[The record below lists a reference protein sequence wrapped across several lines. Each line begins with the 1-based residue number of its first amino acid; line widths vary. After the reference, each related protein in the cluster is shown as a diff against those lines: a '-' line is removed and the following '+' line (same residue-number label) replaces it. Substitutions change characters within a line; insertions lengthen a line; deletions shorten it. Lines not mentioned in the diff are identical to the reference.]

1 MQLSNLSKRKL
12 DVLVLTDVQLGSI
25 WTPAKMLNLYLNEIE
40 PRSVVLLG
48 DFFNTRTF
56 NKFVFANAQS
66 AILEKLSHWVKS
78 GIPIFYIVGR
88 TDAVFMNLIRL
99 SLPALK
105 VSSSAH
111 IDNGQSGS
119 HFFFTNYNVLPDFF
133 KDNRTSISKYVTTAE
148 AINNTNI
155 SISSDALII
164 APSWRKRNKVLELV
178 GNVWE
183 EKYIGKKDYSKEQL
197 KRNEED
203 LLESKMRRDKIFIA
217 ILNDRPT
224 IEPDIKKN
232 SVERNQFFP

>member
-1 MQLSNLSKRKL
+1 MQLGDLSKRKL

-48 DFFNTRTF
+48 NFFNTRAF

-66 AILEKLSHWVKS
+66 AILEKLSYWVKS

-99 SLPALK
+99 SLPALN

-111 IDNGQSGS
+111 IDNGQSGN

-133 KDNRTSISKYVTTAE
+133 KDNRTAISKYVTTAE

-155 SISSDALII
+155 SINSDAILI
-164 APSWRKRNKVLELV
+164 APSWRKQNKVLELI

-183 EKYIGKKDYSKEQL
+183 EKYIGKKNYSEEQL
-197 KRNEED
+197 KRNEKD
-203 LLESKMRRDKIFIA
+203 LWESKMRRDKIFIA
-217 ILNDRPT
+217 ILNDRPA